1 MRLYAELKG
10 EGGAAGD
17 GNLEDQSEGEGESV
31 GFYRRQ
37 SRGEKEEDAEILGA
51 IQFQMGWL
59 LWPSGA

>member
-17 GNLEDQSEGEGESV
+17 GNLEDPGEGEGESV
-31 GFYRRQ
+31 GFCRRQ
-37 SRGEKEEDAEILGA
+37 SQGEEEDDAGILGA

-59 LWPSGA
+59 SWRSGA

>member
-1 MRLYAELKG
+1 MRLYAGLKG

-17 GNLEDQSEGEGESV
+17 GNLEDQRKGEGEGV
-31 GFYRRQ
+31 GFCRRQ
-37 SRGEKEEDAEILGA
+37 SRGEEEGGAEILGA